1 MDIFFQILKNNSL
14 ETRLRV
20 SNSTFIVGLL
30 SELGLAHNRDVNEKI
45 AYFTEL
51 HTKNQLEL
59 IEEWKNDGEPK

>member
-1 MDIFFQILKNNSL
+1 MDKFFEILKNNSI

-20 SNSTFIVGLL
+20 SNSTFIVELL
-30 SELGLAHNRDVNEKI
+30 SELGLEHDREINEKI
-45 AYFTEL
+45 AYFTEI